1 MRYRLTF
8 SLLKHLL
15 HVGGFPLQCLHML
28 PLLVLQLAQLGG
40 EGGGL
45 VCGHKIRGQTFF
57 SDIYFT

>member
-15 HVGGFPLQCLHML
+15 HVGSFPLQCLHML

-45 VCGHKIRGQTFF
+45 VCGHKIK
-57 SDIYFT
+57 S